1 MEKKFLQKANLDIIR
16 YANCWEDADLLISV
30 LKPQKGSTILSIASA
45 GDNTFSLLTTEPE
58 RLMAIDLNH
67 EQLYLTELKK
77 IAIKHFAYTEFLQFI
92 GVSHCTGRL
101 KMFDLIYSELSSS
114 AQNFWWQNRA
124 DIDKG
129 IIYCGKFEKYF
140 LLFRKYILPL
150 VHSRRD
156 VKKLFST
163 KSAEDQLLFYNK
175 NWNTFRWRLLFK
187 IFFSKF
193 VMGRF
198 GRDPEFLKQ
207 VEVNVEEFIFSRA
220 EKHLSDVNCQR
231 NYFLYMIMFGRF
243 NHQLP
248 FYLREENYLQIKH
261 NIDRLELMYG
271 YAQDAVKLGNKFDH
285 MNLSNIFEYMPE
297 SVFKESAEILCD
309 GIYPDG
315 KLVYWNLMV
324 ERKISAILPDKF
336 KAVSIPQQIKSADMG
351 FFYRDIICDQRI

>member
-1 MEKKFLQKANLDIIR
+1 MEKKFLHKANLEIIH
-16 YANCWEDADLLISV
+16 YANCWEDADVLISA
-30 LKPQKGSTILSIASA
+30 LNPQKGGRILSIASA
-45 GDNTFSLLTTEPE
+45 GDNTLSLLSTEPE
-58 RLMAIDLNH
+58 KLMAIDLNH

-77 IAIKHFAYTEFLQFI
+77 IAIQHFEHHEFLQFI
-92 GVSHCTGRL
+92 GVSPCTDRL
-101 KMFDLIYSELSSS
+101 KMFDLIDSELSSS

-124 DIDKG
+124 NIDKG
-129 IIYCGKFEKYF
+129 VIYCGKFERYF

-150 VHSRRD
+150 VHSKRD
-156 VKKLFST
+156 VRKLFNI
-163 KSAEDQLLFYNK
+163 KSAEEQELFYSK

-243 NHQLP
+243 NQQLP
-248 FYLREENYLQIKH
+248 FYLREENYLPIKQ
-261 NIDRLELMYG
+261 NIDKLELMYG

-297 SVFKESAEILCD
+297 PVFKETASTLYD
-309 GIYPDG
+309 GMYPGG

-324 ERKISAILPDKF
+324 ERKISAILPEKF
-336 KAVSIPQQIKSADMG
+336 KPVVIPPHIKSADLG
-351 FFYRDIICDQRI
+351 FFYRDIICDERI